1 MQTHIIYDFFFFCLA
16 GITLSAKVNNN
27 TFITAGLLAVADC
40 NAFGSYDDI
49 DGKEKRFEN
58 KDGED
63 SCAEDRGV
71 LSSDYKQ
78 LNGTISEMDKML
90 DKTGEEAGK
99 VGVDGNTEIMV
110 VDNEKT
116 ENEEKLVVQSM
127 DFVQKK

>member
-1 MQTHIIYDFFFFCLA
+1 
-16 GITLSAKVNNN
+16 
-27 TFITAGLLAVADC
+27 
-40 NAFGSYDDI
+40 
-49 DGKEKRFEN
+49 
-58 KDGED
+58 
-63 SCAEDRGV
+63 
-71 LSSDYKQ
+71 
-78 LNGTISEMDKML
+78 ML

>member
-1 MQTHIIYDFFFFCLA
+1 MIFFFFCLA

-78 LNGTISEMDKML
+78 LNGTISEMDKN
-90 DKTGEEAGK
+90 AGQNWGRSRK
-99 VGVDGNTEIMV
+99 SWRGWEY
-110 VDNEKT
+110 
-116 ENEEKLVVQSM
+116 
-127 DFVQKK
+127 